1 MHAFVSSLLL
11 MYGKGG
17 GTTGKYKQTQT
28 AFDDQLPYQ
37 TDNEKPTNTSFSSI
51 CPVNRGS
58 EHVL

>member
-37 TDNEKPTNTSFSSI
+37 TDNEKTQILIFHRFVP
-51 CPVNRGS
+51 
-58 EHVL
+58 